1 MRVTKHIE
9 FETAHLLPGYD
20 GGCGN
25 LHGHSYKLEVTIE
38 GPQNDGW
45 GMVIDFKKLKKA
57 MEEIVPDHRFIF
69 NAKDIS
75 EVEEDLVSVLEKHGL
90 KYQGM
95 PFDTTAENMVK
106 YYAKLLEEILHNNYG
121 YPHVK
126 VVEAKLWETRDSYAS
141 YVRPEYVQ
149 MQMDLGDE

>member
-25 LHGHSYKLEVTIE
+25 LHGHSYKLEVTVQ

-45 GMVIDFKKLKKA
+45 GMVIDFKKLKKC
-57 MEEIVPDHRFIF
+57 MEEIVPDHRYIY
-69 NAKDIS
+69 NAKESS
-75 EVEEDLVSVLEKHGL
+75 EIEKDLVEVLKKHDI
-90 KYQGM
+90 KFQGM

-106 YYAKLLEEILHNNYG
+106 YFAEMIEQSLQNNYG
-121 YPHVK
+121 YPGVK
-126 VVEAKLWETRDSYAS
+126 VVEAKLWETSNSYAT
-141 YVRPEYVQ
+141 YIAPEQ
-149 MQMDLGDE
+149 LSLFEEEK